1 MQLLISFRPAEGAI
15 VRILGL
21 IERRGFM
28 LRDLAVRDEDRDG
41 SIVVDLTPR
50 DPGREI
56 QVLARQLA
64 RLVDVKSVAIGTAA
78 GPYS

>member
-1 MQLLISFRPAEGAI
+1 MQLLISYRPAEGAI